1 MLASEIGSKDRKAS
15 FNRMT
20 ATQPRRS
27 DIAIP
32 TTDDM
37 FLGETLSILQ
47 PRKGYRAGIDAVLL
61 AATVPASSQ
70 HEVRIL
76 DLGSGVG
83 VVGLSVAARLSNAS
97 VTLIEHQASLVDL
110 ARKNIE
116 RNDLCDRATVHL
128 QDIVRHG
135 SQGIAAAS
143 YDYAMANPP
152 FYEPSSVR
160 LPPNQIKSMAHAMSA
175 GDLDAWFR
183 LMAHA
188 LKPGGFAT
196 LIHRV
201 EALPELLQLA
211 SGRFGALEIQPIQP
225 FADQPANRIIFKGQK
240 GSRKPLKLL
249 PGIVIH
255 RPDRSYQTEIEQVLR
270 SPRGLERTF
279 E

>member
-1 MLASEIGSKDRKAS
+1 MLAWETGSKDRKAC
-15 FNRMT
+15 FDRMT
-20 ATQPRRS
+20 ASQPRRS

-61 AATVPASSQ
+61 AAAVPSIAEPSQ
-70 HEVRIL
+70 RIL
-76 DLGSGVG
+76 DLGAGVG

-97 VTLIEHQASLVDL
+97 VTLLEHQESLVSL
-110 ARKNIE
+110 ACQNVE
-116 RNDLCDRATVHL
+116 RNGLSERVNVQWH
-128 QDIVRHG
+128 DIVGTG
-135 SQGIAAAS
+135 SEGVAPES
-143 YDYAMANPP
+143 YDYALANPP

-160 LPPNQIKSMAHAMSA
+160 LPPNEIKSKAHVMSA

-188 LKPGGFAT
+188 LKPGGIAM

-201 EALPELLQLA
+201 EALPELLQFA
-211 SGRFGALEIQPIQP
+211 ESRFGALEIQPIHP
-225 FADQPANRIIFKGQK
+225 FADQPANRMLLKGKK
-240 GSRKPLKLL
+240 GSRKPLNLL

-255 RPDRSYQTEIEQVLR
+255 RSDRSYQPDIEKVLR
-270 SPRGLERTF
+270 SPTGLCCAE
-279 E
+279 